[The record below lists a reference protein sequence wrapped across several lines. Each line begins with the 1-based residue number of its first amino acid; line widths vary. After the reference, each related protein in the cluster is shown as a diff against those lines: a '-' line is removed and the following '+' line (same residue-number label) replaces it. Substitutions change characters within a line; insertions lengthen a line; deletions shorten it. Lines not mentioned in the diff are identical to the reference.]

1 MGWNDIEEPSEAGE
15 VKRMIQA
22 VETPGWVK
30 SFNTLF
36 PFPSC
41 SCLWMCD
48 VSYLGFELF

>member
-15 VKRMIQA
+15 MKRMIQA

-36 PFPSC
+36 PFSLLFM
-41 SCLWMCD
+41 SLD
-48 VSYLGFELF
+48 V